1 MQQYGIMIWSII
13 IDGVAGWLASI
24 IMGKNAS
31 MGILVNVIVGI
42 IGGAIGN
49 FVLSFLGIYRGDG
62 NVARIAVGVLG
73 AVILLAILNLF
84 TGRK

>member
-24 IMGKNAS
+24 IMGKNAF

-42 IGGAIGN
+42 IGGAMETLYYHSLVFIEEMEM
-49 FVLSFLGIYRGDG
+49 
-62 NVARIAVGVLG
+62 
-73 AVILLAILNLF
+73 
-84 TGRK
+84 

>member
-1 MQQYGIMIWSII
+1 
-13 IDGVAGWLASI
+13 
-24 IMGKNAS
+24 